1 MEEGFKWFGLNHWIG
16 KDGKGMIGNRKNV
29 EILKTLPSIKTDK
42 GLPYDPQVERKKQ
55 YWNSNH
61 SGNGGNKGR
70 NKR

>member
-1 MEEGFKWFGLNHWIG
+1 
-16 KDGKGMIGNRKNV
+16 MIGNRKNV
-29 EILKTLPSIKTDK
+29 EILKTLPPIKTDK

-61 SGNGGNKGR
+61 SGNGWNKDK